1 MKRSIFKL
9 TGLITAVFL
18 LIVFSS
24 IDVYC
29 ASTAEREALIALYNS
44 TDGHNWTYNTGWL
57 GESGT
62 ECSWYGVTC
71 QDSNITRII
80 LNSNQ
85 LSGSIPPEIGDLTN
99 LTHLYLYYNQLSG
112 SIPPEIG
119 NLASLTYLSL
129 HSNQLNGSI
138 PPEIG
143 DLTSLTSTM

>member
-44 TDGHNWTYNTGWL
+44 TDGPNWTTNTGWL

-62 ECSWYGVTC
+62 ECTWYGITC
-71 QDSNITRII
+71 QDSNIIQII
-80 LNSNQ
+80 LSSKNSEK
-85 LSGSIPPEIGDLTN
+85 LLDFL
-99 LTHLYLYYNQLSG
+99 
-112 SIPPEIG
+112 
-119 NLASLTYLSL
+119 
-129 HSNQLNGSI
+129 
-138 PPEIG
+138 
-143 DLTSLTSTM
+143 